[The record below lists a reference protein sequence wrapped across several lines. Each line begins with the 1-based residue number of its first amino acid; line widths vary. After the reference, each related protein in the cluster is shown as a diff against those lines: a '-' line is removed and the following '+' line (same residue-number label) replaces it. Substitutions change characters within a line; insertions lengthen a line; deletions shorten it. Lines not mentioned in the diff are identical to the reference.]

1 MKKFL
6 IGILSICC
14 LFLVGCGKT
23 ETEEEKN
30 LGSVEKTTV
39 EVLVKFF
46 NDEINENSGLAPIN
60 DDTPEL
66 EEGVY
71 RYDLEEEGVY
81 LTVTPEKQ
89 EVKDKDIVES
99 MQICFSKADDN
110 VAEAYAKLLV
120 VANNPEITSEEAND
134 LVIEA
139 KDKKNESINNG
150 KGISVKYVENNDH
163 YEYQVI
169 RNNK

>member
-1 MKKFL
+1 MKKFF
-6 IGILSICC
+6 IGILGICS

-23 ETEEEKN
+23 ETEEKDFGN
-30 LGSVEKTTV
+30 VEKTTV

-46 NDEINENSGLAPIN
+46 NDEINENSGLSPIN
-60 DDTPEL
+60 NDTPKVED
-66 EEGVY
+66 GVY
-71 RYDLEEEGVY
+71 RYELEEEGVY

-89 EVKDKDIVES
+89 EAKDKDIVKS
-99 MQICFSKADDN
+99 MQICFSEADDN
-110 VAEAYAKLLV
+110 VAAAYAKLLV

-139 KDKKNESINNG
+139 KDKKDESVNNG
-150 KGISVKYVENNDH
+150 KGISIKYVEDKDH
-163 YEYQVI
+163 FEYQVI